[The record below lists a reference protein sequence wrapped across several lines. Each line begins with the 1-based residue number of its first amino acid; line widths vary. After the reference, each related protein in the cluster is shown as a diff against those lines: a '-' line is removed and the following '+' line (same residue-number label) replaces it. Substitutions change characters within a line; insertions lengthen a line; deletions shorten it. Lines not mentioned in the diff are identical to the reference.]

1 MNYKSLG
8 LSIILSLC
16 STVTF
21 AIPVLDQNQALGD
34 GIGGRA
40 FWSDNT
46 IVQTFTP
53 GMTGYLDSIEQQI
66 NTNSSSGDQYYI
78 SVVEWTG
85 SDIGAI
91 LGTASDVTEG
101 VSTYKSYDFAG
112 QGVYLTAGVM
122 YGIHY
127 SNDLSLTDL
136 DPYRNMGVEYV
147 TDAYAEGSIWIE
159 NRSSGGY
166 YVHTD
171 VTSGVSYD
179 TKFATYMTSSVPEP
193 GVPFLLLAGMGAL
206 FATRVQKRNTK

>member
-1 MNYKSLG
+1 MRYKSLG
-8 LSIILSLC
+8 LSIIMSLC

-21 AIPVLDQNQALGD
+21 AIPVLDQNQASGD

-40 FWSDNT
+40 FWSNNT

-66 NTNSSSGDQYYI
+66 NTNSSSNDPYYI
-78 SVVEWTG
+78 RVVEWTG

-91 LGTASDVTEG
+91 LGSTSDVTEG
-101 VSTYKSYDFAG
+101 VSTYKTYDFSG

-127 SNDLSLTDL
+127 SNDLISVDL
-136 DPYRNMGVEYV
+136 DPYRNMAVEYV
-147 TDAYAEGSIWIE
+147 TDAYDGGSIWIE
-159 NRSSGGY
+159 NIYSGGF
-166 YVHTD
+166 YVHED

-206 FATRVQKRNTK
+206 FATRTQKRNTK